1 MPSQR
6 LLKEVSGEI
15 AATATLF
22 QGMTLE
28 FIHDPAWQGD
38 IDPLGAGRIS
48 HVSTA
53 RRRIARIESLLQLL
67 HQILKQRHD
76 IVCIYSQ
83 Y

>member
-6 LLKEVSGEI
+6 LLKEISGEI

-48 HVSTA
+48 HVGTA
-53 RRRIARIESLLQLL
+53 GRWVLAVETFLQLL
-67 HQILKQRHD
+67 HQILNKRHD
-76 IVCIYSQ
+76 FASI
-83 Y
+83 